1 MIQILPSNFNNG
13 GALFGY
19 TTSTGNGVMVDPDN
33 DVNDDD
39 NGFDPGLSVG
49 VITKAVTLIS
59 DQEPANDGD
68 NDINTN
74 LTVDFGFFRVSAIG
88 DYVWDDSNA
97 NGVQDPTE
105 SGVNNV
111 KVYLYGIDGTMVDT
125 MRTMSN
131 LTNLLNKDIT
141 CLITLLRVATL

>member
-1 MIQILPSNFNNG
+1 MALWKDLDNDGQPDTDTGMRDVTGANGKYLFTGLAPGHYVIQILPSNFNNG

-59 DQEPANDGD
+59 IRSLPM
-68 NDINTN
+68 
-74 LTVDFGFFRVSAIG
+74 TV
-88 DYVWDDSNA
+88 
-97 NGVQDPTE
+97 
-105 SGVNNV
+105 
-111 KVYLYGIDGTMVDT
+111 
-125 MRTMSN
+125 
-131 LTNLLNKDIT
+131 IT
-141 CLITLLRVATL
+141 ILIPTLL